1 MQDEWIVERIV
12 VYLFTKPEI
21 NLKYKWSNRVVQKFI
36 RPNWRL
42 KGQTIRRRVDM
53 IVTPTDPDLDPEP
66 EKLCEHRP
74 G

>member
-1 MQDEWIVERIV
+1 M
-12 VYLFTKPEI
+12 
-21 NLKYKWSNRVVQKFI
+21 VQKFI

-42 KGQTIRRRVDM
+42 KGQTISRRVDM

-66 EKLCEHRP
+66 EKLCEHGP